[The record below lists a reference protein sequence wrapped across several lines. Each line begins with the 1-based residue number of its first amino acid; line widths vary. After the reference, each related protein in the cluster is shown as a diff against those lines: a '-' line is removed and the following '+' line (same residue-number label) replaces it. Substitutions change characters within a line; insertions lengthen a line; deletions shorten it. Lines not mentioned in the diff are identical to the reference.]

1 MTMSKLRAV
10 SALCWCVLVVSVGV
24 VAAGPLDDGKAAY
37 KSGDYATALKLVR
50 PLAEQGDP
58 MAQYLLGTMY
68 AWGRGVP
75 KDYKQTLV
83 WYRKSAELGLPMA
96 QDTLGTML
104 ANGAG
109 TAKDKKQAVK
119 WFKLAAARGYAKA
132 QDDLGTMYDNGDGIA
147 KDRAEGI
154 KWHRLAAGQ
163 GYAPAQGSLAF
174 ALSEDILHSEMWAIL
189 GAEQKDEMS
198 QSLLKIN
205 ESLMSAEQVAK
216 ARELAAACK
225 ASSYKT
231 CD

>member
-1 MTMSKLRAV
+1 MGKLGTMSGL
-10 SALCWCVLVVSVGV
+10 LLCVLVSSVGV

-37 KSGDYATALKLVR
+37 KSGDYATALKLVL
-50 PLAEQGDP
+50 PLAEQGNP

-119 WFKLAAARGYAKA
+119 WFKLAAAQGYAKA
-132 QDDLGTMYDNGDGIA
+132 QDDLGTMYENGDGIA

-154 KWHRLAAGQ
+154 KWHRLAAAQ
-163 GYAPAQGSLAF
+163 GFAPAQGNLSF
-174 ALSEDILHSEMWAIL
+174 ALRDDIMHSEMWAIL

-198 QSLLKIN
+198 QSVLQIN
-205 ESLMSAEQVAK
+205 EALMSAVQLAK
-216 ARELAAACK
+216 AKEMAAACK
-225 ASSYKT
+225 ASNYKQ
-231 CD
+231 CE